1 MYREPQDAFNKEIN
15 YKWPAKLPQD
25 GNKEDSSALA

>member
-1 MYREPQDAFNKEIN
+1 MPKEAKRFLN
-15 YKWPAKLPQD
+15 EEMNHKLPAKLPQD

>member
-1 MYREPQDAFNKEIN
+1 MCREPQDAFNKEIN
-15 YKWPAKLPQD
+15 YKRPAKLPQD